1 MQNTA
6 WAIVFALLMS
16 ACSGSEKNESSN
28 KLAGEATFS
37 DAPTRVRVKPV
48 KQEVFHFEL
57 VSNGRV
63 QAGRKVDLKF
73 QSTEIIEQIY
83 VRNGQKVTK
92 GSKLASLETIRLE
105 NALLIAEDNYERAKL
120 DLQDI
125 LIGQGFVLSEQ
136 DSIPESIL
144 RIAKVK
150 SNFQQNQI
158 NADNARYNL
167 ASATLVAPFDGVVAN
182 MNQQACNYPATS
194 EPFCTILDLDHPE
207 VRFMILENERS
218 MVRVGETVLIAPF
231 SNSEELSTGV
241 VSEMNPMVDKN
252 GMIEVKAVMNN
263 PKQMFYEGMNVR
275 VRVQRAVEQALI
287 IPKSALLLRNNRKV
301 VFVAKENSAQW
312 VYVQTGLENSE
323 SFTVTEGLQEGDSV
337 IYEGNFNLAHEAPIL
352 VVE

>member
-1 MQNTA
+1 
-6 WAIVFALLMS
+6 
-16 ACSGSEKNESSN
+16 
-28 KLAGEATFS
+28 
-37 DAPTRVRVKPV
+37 
-48 KQEVFHFEL
+48 
-57 VSNGRV
+57 
-63 QAGRKVDLKF
+63 
-73 QSTEIIEQIY
+73 
-83 VRNGQKVTK
+83 
-92 GSKLASLETIRLE
+92 
-105 NALLIAEDNYERAKL
+105 
-120 DLQDI
+120 
-125 LIGQGFVLSEQ
+125 
-136 DSIPESIL
+136 
-144 RIAKVK
+144 
-150 SNFQQNQI
+150 
-158 NADNARYNL
+158 
-167 ASATLVAPFDGVVAN
+167 
-182 MNQQACNYPATS
+182 
-194 EPFCTILDLDHPE
+194 
-207 VRFMILENERS
+207 MILENERS

-263 PKQMFYEGMNVR
+263 PKQTFYEGMNVR